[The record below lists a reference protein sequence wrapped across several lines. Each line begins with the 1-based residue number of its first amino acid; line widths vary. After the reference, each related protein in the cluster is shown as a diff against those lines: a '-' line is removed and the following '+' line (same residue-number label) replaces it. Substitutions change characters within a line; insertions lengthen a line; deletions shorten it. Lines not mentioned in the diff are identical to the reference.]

1 VLLIHHLADLVG
13 VEVGHSS
20 VACRNLAIVVDW
32 AVGRRTVGV
41 VIVEVV
47 VAGGTAG
54 SGSVVTVSVERR
66 S

>member
-1 VLLIHHLADLVG
+1 M
-13 VEVGHSS
+13 EVGHSS